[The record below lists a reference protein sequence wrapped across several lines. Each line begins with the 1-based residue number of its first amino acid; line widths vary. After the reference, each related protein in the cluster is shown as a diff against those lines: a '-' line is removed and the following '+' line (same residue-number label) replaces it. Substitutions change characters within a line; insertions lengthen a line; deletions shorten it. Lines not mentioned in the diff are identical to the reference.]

1 MGKKVAITGV
11 TSYFALTLLPYL
23 QADPEVDEII
33 GIGRKPWT
41 GGYDKL
47 TYYRED
53 IRSEKLF
60 EIFKDVDTV
69 YHLAFV
75 VGEIHDKAGTL
86 DININGSRN
95 VFKACAENKVKKVIY
110 TSSMTAYGSHRD
122 NILGFTEESPL
133 RRNEDNYYNSSK
145 IDVENFVTEFFSHY
159 PDITLTVLRAGLL
172 VGPNINNMF
181 SDLWT
186 MKLTA
191 LPAGRTTHNQLI
203 SEEDLGEA
211 MYIAFKKELPG
222 IFNVAADDAV
232 PTKWCFKA
240 AGATVIPLPTF
251 LLKMIAKLA
260 FKMHLFPASE
270 GWVSVGEYTIFCNN
284 EKFKKAANWKPR
296 HSSKEAFEKFL
307 KSRER
312 DARDNPIQAIL
323 SWIFK
328 SGART
333 RPTMFVLNIF
343 RLGKIPGLRRLIP
356 WMNPKKNSMS
366 YLPVN
371 VSIEDVTNEVLPSQ
385 IVHDFIDAAAVHV
398 IMDKCGC
405 RLARKCKHHTPDI
418 GCLFMGDTAL
428 TLPHGVSRR
437 VTKEKAHAHVE
448 RAVSVGLIPMTGK
461 VRVDNFIFLTP
472 DKSRLLSVCFCCH
485 CCCMMT
491 AYKHIPGDYLNGI
504 MQPIEGLSVEVTDKC
519 IGCGTCIETCGFNAI
534 TIENGR
540 AVHSIQ
546 CRGCGRCAT
555 YCPQQ
560 AVTITIKNPDYL
572 DDVKKRI
579 NSYITY

>member
-1 MGKKVAITGV
+1 MGKRVAITGV

-23 QADPEVDEII
+23 QADPDVDEII

-47 TYYRED
+47 TYHRED
-53 IRSEKLF
+53 IRSDKLF
-60 EIFKDVDTV
+60 EIFKGVDTV

-75 VGEIHDKAGTL
+75 VGEIHDKKSTL

-122 NILGFTEESPL
+122 NILGLTEESPL

-181 SDLWT
+181 SDLWS

-191 LPAGRTTHNQLI
+191 LPAGRTTHNQMI

-211 MYIAFKKELPG
+211 MYNAFKKELPG

-232 PTKWCFKA
+232 PTKWCFNA
-240 AGATVIPLPTF
+240 AGAVVIPLPTF
-251 LLKMIAKLA
+251 LLKIIAKIA
-260 FKMHLFPASE
+260 FKLHLFPASE

-296 HSSKEAFEKFL
+296 YSSKQAFEQFL

-312 DARDNPIQAIL
+312 DARDNPIQAVL

-333 RPTMFVLNIF
+333 RPTMAVLNIF
-343 RLGKIPGLRRLIP
+343 KLGKIPGLRRLIP
-356 WMNPKKNSMS
+356 WMNPKKNSIS

-371 VSIEDVTNEVLPSQ
+371 KNIEGVTNEVLPSQ
-385 IVHDFIDAAAVHV
+385 IVHDFIDKASVHV

-405 RLARKCKHHTPDI
+405 RLARKCEHHTPEI

-428 TLPHGVSRR
+428 MMPHGVSRK
-437 VTKEKAHAHVE
+437 VTKKQAHAHVE
-448 RAVSVGLIPMTGK
+448 KAVGVGLIPMTGK
-461 VRVDNFIFLTP
+461 VRIDNFIFLTP

-491 AYKHIPGDYLNGI
+491 SLRHIPGDYLNGI
-504 MQPIEGLSVEVTDKC
+504 MQPIEGLSIEVTEKC
-519 IGCGTCIETCGFNAI
+519 IGCGTCIETCGFDAI
-534 TIENGR
+534 KIENGH

-555 YCPQQ
+555 NCPQQ
-560 AVTITIKNPDYL
+560 AVNITIKNPNYL
-572 DDVKKRI
+572 EDIKKRI

>member
-11 TSYFALTLLPYL
+11 TSYFASTLLPFL
-23 QADPEVDEII
+23 QADPDVDEII
-33 GIGRKPWT
+33 GIGRKPWP

-47 TYYRED
+47 TYFRED

-60 EIFKDVDTV
+60 EIFRGVDTV

-75 VGEIHDKAGTL
+75 VGEIHDKKSTL

-122 NILGFTEESPL
+122 NILGFTEESLL

-159 PDITLTVLRAGLL
+159 PDIILTVLRAGLL

-186 MKLTA
+186 MKITA
-191 LPAGRTTHNQLI
+191 LPAGRTTHNQMI
-203 SEEDLGEA
+203 SEQDLGEA
-211 MYIAFKKELPG
+211 MYLAFKKELPG
-222 IFNVAADDAV
+222 IYNVAADDAV
-232 PTKWCFKA
+232 PTRSCFKA
-240 AGATVIPLPTF
+240 AGAVVIPLPTF
-251 LLKMIAKLA
+251 LLKIIANLA
-260 FKMHLFPASE
+260 FKLHLFPASE

-284 EKFKKAANWKPR
+284 EKFKKAADWKPK
-296 HSSKEAFEKFL
+296 HSSREAFEQFL
-307 KSRER
+307 RSRKR
-312 DARDNPIQAIL
+312 DARDNPVQAVL

-328 SGART
+328 SGPRT
-333 RPTMFVLNIF
+333 KPTMVVLNVF
-343 RLGKIPGLRRLIP
+343 RLGKIPGLRRLVP

-371 VSIEDVTNEVLPSQ
+371 VNIEGVENEVLTSK
-385 IVHDFIDAAAVHV
+385 IVHDFIDEASVHV

-405 RLARKCKHHTPDI
+405 RLARECKHYTPDI

-428 TLPHGVSRR
+428 KMPHGVSRR
-437 VTKEKAHAHVE
+437 VTREQAHAHVD
-448 RAVSVGLIPMTGK
+448 RAVSVGLVPMTGK

-491 AYKHIPGDYLNGI
+491 SFKHIPGDYLNGI
-504 MQPIEGLSVEVTDKC
+504 MQPIEGLTIEVTDKC
-519 IGCGTCIETCGFNAI
+519 VGCGTCVETCGFNAI

-555 YCPQQ
+555 FCPQQ
-560 AVTITIKNPDYL
+560 AVTITINNPNYIE
-572 DDVKKRI
+572 DVENRI
-579 NSYITY
+579 RSYIRF